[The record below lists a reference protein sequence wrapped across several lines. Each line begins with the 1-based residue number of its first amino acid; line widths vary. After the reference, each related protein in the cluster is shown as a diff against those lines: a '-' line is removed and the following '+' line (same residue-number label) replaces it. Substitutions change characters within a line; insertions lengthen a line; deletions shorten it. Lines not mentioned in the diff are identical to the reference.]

1 MRRISLAGADV
12 AVTDDRIAALV
23 LEYAK
28 QLGRA
33 GTTDTV
39 DLPVAADGGPE
50 EASLLLGPAS
60 QIAVTPNDRIHLERM
75 ELPSVDAVVSDLRH
89 RIHELS
95 GQHRRPVAVP
105 GVEGPDDL
113 TAEAA
118 AVFPDFD
125 AFRPADGGRDP
136 LGGA

>member
-1 MRRISLAGADV
+1 MRRISLAGSDV

-39 DLPVAADGGPE
+39 DLPVAADGGPD

-60 QIAVTPNDRIHLERM
+60 QIAVTANDRIHLERI
-75 ELPSVDAVVSDLRH
+75 ELPAVDAVVSDLRH
-89 RIHELS
+89 RIRELT
-95 GQHRRPVAVP
+95 GERERPVAIHGEDRSVAP
-105 GVEGPDDL
+105 PADPLE
-113 TAEAA
+113 
-118 AVFPDFD
+118 VFPDFD
-125 AFRPADGGRDP
+125 ALRPADPAG
-136 LGGA
+136 

>member
-1 MRRISLAGADV
+1 MRRISLAGSDV

-39 DLPVAADGGPE
+39 DLPVAVDGGAD

-60 QIAVTPNDRIHLERM
+60 QIAVTANDRIHLERV
-75 ELPSVDAVVSDLRH
+75 ELPAVDAVVSDLRH
-89 RIHELS
+89 RIRELT
-95 GQHRRPVAVP
+95 GDQEPERPVALHGEDRPVALP
-105 GVEGPDDL
+105 AD
-113 TAEAA
+113 AA

-125 AFRPADGGRDP
+125 AFRPGEP
-136 LGGA
+136 MSGA